1 MIRSPFAK
9 TLLVAAA
16 FSLLPAAA
24 LAQRAD
30 VDAARNR
37 PGDFV
42 INRPAKL
49 YAAPS
54 ADARILR
61 ELKPRTLVHVAEV
74 RDQWYKIRSERGNQD
89 GFIRR
94 SYADPAGRGAERGE
108 AHGQRFRIGIFKL
121 SDPVVVR
128 EEPDFNARKAAQL
141 RAGTEVRVVDK
152 QGAWYKIESE
162 TGKNRP
168 GWIPTQAAQRLGDV
182 ESQ

>member
-1 MIRSPFAK
+1 MIRPPLARALLAFA
-9 TLLVAAA
+9 V
-16 FSLLPAAA
+16 FSLLIPSA
-24 LAQRAD
+24 LRAQRAS
-30 VDAARNR
+30 VDLARGR

-54 ADARILR
+54 ADSRILR
-61 ELKPRTLVHVAEV
+61 ELRPRTLVHVVEV

-94 SYADPAGRGAERGE
+94 SYADPYERGGE
-108 AHGQRFRIGIFKL
+108 AAHGRRFKVGIFRL
-121 SDPVVVR
+121 VDPVVVR
-128 EEPDFNARKAAQL
+128 EEPDFDARKVMQL
-141 RAGTEVRVVDK
+141 RDGTEVRVVDK

-162 TGKNRP
+162 TGRNRP
-168 GWIPTQAAQRLGDV
+168 GWIPTQAAKRLGDV